1 MTDDARVLHGSCH
14 CGTLRYTIDWPP
26 ALAIEGRACACD
38 YCARHGAVWTSHPD
52 ARTALAVADESAILR
67 YRFGTSSADFIVC
80 RRCGIL
86 VIAVCVMEDGARCVV
101 NVNSLDDVEASDI
114 ARRATNFDGEDL
126 ASRLARR
133 RRNWMPVSWV
143 ST

>member
-1 MTDDARVLHGSCH
+1 MNADRRVLLGGCH
-14 CGTLRYTIDWPP
+14 CGALSYTIDWPP
-26 ALAIEGRACACD
+26 GLALEGRACACD

-52 ARTALAVADESAILR
+52 ARAQLTVGEESAILR

-86 VIAVCVMEDGARCVV
+86 VIAVCVLEDGARCVI
-101 NVNSLDDVEASDI
+101 NVNSLDNVDASEI
-114 ARRATNFDGEDL
+114 GRRATNFDGEDL

-133 RRNWMPVSWV
+133 RRNWMPVSWNA
-143 ST
+143 T